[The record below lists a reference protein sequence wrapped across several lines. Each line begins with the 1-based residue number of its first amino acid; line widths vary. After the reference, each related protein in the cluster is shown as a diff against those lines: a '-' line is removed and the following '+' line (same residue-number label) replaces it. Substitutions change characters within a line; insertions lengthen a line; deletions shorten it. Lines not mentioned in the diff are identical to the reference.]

1 MWTVEKVRNRS
12 EIDVSLLLTGNDVR
26 FTFPKQCELSHFE
39 HTFQYWF
46 IMMMSVFRTSDSEGD
61 MGVSSGRHARH
72 YTRYTWALKTAFFPQ
87 VHNDDEV
94 RALFMLLSNSSNC
107 VFRTSDSEGDM
118 GVSSGRH
125 ARHYTRYTWVLETAF
140 FPQVHNDDEVRAL
153 FMLLSNSSNC
163 VFRTS
168 DSEGDMG
175 VSSGRHA
182 RHYTR
187 YTWALETA
195 FFPQL
200 CELV

>member
-1 MWTVEKVRNRS
+1 
-12 EIDVSLLLTGNDVR
+12 
-26 FTFPKQCELSHFE
+26 
-39 HTFQYWF
+39 
-46 IMMMSVFRTSDSEGD
+46 MMSDTLKVGSFFLFVFCSPTVCNF
-61 MGVSSGRHARH
+61 VS
-72 YTRYTWALKTAFFPQ
+72 F
-87 VHNDDEV
+87 
-94 RALFMLLSNSSNC
+94 
-107 VFRTSDSEGDM
+107 
-118 GVSSGRH
+118 VS
-125 ARHYTRYTWVLETAF
+125 
-140 FPQVHNDDEVRAL
+140 
-153 FMLLSNSSNC
+153 

>member
-1 MWTVEKVRNRS
+1 MTRKNS
-12 EIDVSLLLTGNDVR
+12 E
-26 FTFPKQCELSHFE
+26 
-39 HTFQYWF
+39 F

-140 FPQVHNDDEVRAL
+140 FPQLYHKCTITRTNSLSLLKGTLYKSFSL
-153 FMLLSNSSNC
+153 FY
-163 VFRTS
+163 
-168 DSEGDMG
+168 EMG
-175 VSSGRHA
+175 K
-182 RHYTR
+182 
-187 YTWALETA
+187 
-195 FFPQL
+195 
-200 CELV
+200 